1 MKEGWEIKKL
11 TDVLWFQEGPGVRKH
26 QYVSKGIK
34 LLNVANLVD
43 GKVDLSTS
51 DRYISIDEAY
61 GKYKHFLVD
70 EGDLILASSGIQ
82 VDYIDKKLGFIKRE
96 HLPLCMNTSTIRFK
110 TLDVNILNIVFFK
123 YFLKSYS
130 FKSQLFRLI
139 TGVAQLNFGP
149 SHLKQMFIPVPA
161 IAEQE
166 KIVAELDCLS
176 GIIEKKKQQLKEYDA
191 LAQSLFYEMF
201 GDPVEKIKDWETFRL
216 EDLCDIITKG
226 TTPTTL
232 GYKFV
237 ETGINFLKVES
248 FSKDETIDD
257 SKIAHITSECHEAL
271 KRSSLQEDDILL
283 CIAGATVGRLARVPK
298 CVIPAN
304 TNQAFAIIRLKKENS
319 DKLQYIYS
327 YLHSPF
333 IQDIVVESKK
343 GVSQPNLTLSQ
354 VRNFKI
360 VIPPDDIRDIF
371 VGKINLIEK
380 NKRLIAES
388 IKEVETLFNSRMD
401 YYFN

>member
-11 TDVLWFQEGPGVRKH
+11 GEVC
-26 QYVSKGIK
+26 
-34 LLNVANLVD
+34 NLYQPKTISGDMLEED
-43 GKVDLSTS
+43 GKYLVYGANGVIGRYSQYNHESSEVLLTCRGATCGSINISEPYSWINGNAMVVKPIDTNRILQQYLKYYLVSVDWSEVITGAAQPQITRQSLS
-51 DRYISIDEAY
+51 
-61 GKYKHFLVD
+61 
-70 EGDLILASSGIQ
+70 
-82 VDYIDKKLGFIKRE
+82 
-96 HLPLCMNTSTIRFK
+96 PLC
-110 TLDVNILNIVFFK
+110 IVLPT
-123 YFLKSYS
+123 Y
-130 FKSQLFRLI
+130 
-139 TGVAQLNFGP
+139 
-149 SHLKQMFIPVPA
+149 
-161 IAEQE
+161 AEQE

-191 LAQSLFYEMF
+191 LAQSIFYEMF

-343 GVSQPNLTLSQ
+343 GVAQPNLTLSQ